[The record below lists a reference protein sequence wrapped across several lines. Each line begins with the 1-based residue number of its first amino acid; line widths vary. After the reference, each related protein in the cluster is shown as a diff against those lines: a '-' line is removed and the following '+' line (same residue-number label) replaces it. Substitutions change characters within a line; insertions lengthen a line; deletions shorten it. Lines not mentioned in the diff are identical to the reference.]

1 MLGAPDFKFETWD
14 TTEPI
19 QAFRQPQISV
29 PHPFRFF
36 PRNGW
41 EAANPN
47 PANLFLIPDPCSLVP
62 AFRRNAILQNEMHG
76 LPLLQFVAVA
86 LLILANAFF
95 VAAEFA
101 LVSIRDT
108 RIEQMLAAGVPGA
121 RAVRRLQ
128 QDLDDFLPAV
138 QLGVTLCS
146 LALGWIGEPLAA
158 GIFLDWLGGLPH
170 AVIFA
175 HLAAVALGF
184 AFITYMHV
192 VVGEL
197 VPKSLALRRAEA
209 LAVAVAPPM
218 LLFMAVVRPAVR
230 LLKGSAAIVLR
241 GFDIQMTDRAAV
253 HSPEELK
260 LIATAARRM
269 GLLPIFQETLVHRA
283 LELDDVPVR
292 EIMTPRQQI
301 FSLPAGMLIE
311 EASGLVIDHMHSRV
325 PVYDETRGP
334 EHIVGVVYSKDLSRL
349 MYFRPRSQPPKPG
362 SGEPPTP
369 GAPAAGAP
377 GLASETGETTNPRRP
392 AAPFVELKLSQ
403 VMRDVLVVPETKTVL
418 DLIRDFQQRRRHMA
432 IVVDEY
438 GSTVGLV
445 TAEDAIEQL
454 TGELEDEFDDPARP
468 LLATASGALLLDG
481 GVNLRDLE
489 TQTQWRLPR
498 EGGVETLAGFL
509 LMRLGH
515 IPQPGESVTYEDR
528 RLTVVEM
535 EGRRISKVRVEPVE
549 QATAKPEV
557 NS

>member
-1 MLGAPDFKFETWD
+1 MVEL
-14 TTEPI
+14 
-19 QAFRQPQISV
+19 
-29 PHPFRFF
+29 
-36 PRNGW
+36 
-41 EAANPN
+41 
-47 PANLFLIPDPCSLVP
+47 SL
-62 AFRRNAILQNEMHG
+62 LE
-76 LPLLQFVAVA
+76 FVAVA

-121 RAVRRLQ
+121 SAVRRLQ

-158 GIFLDWLGGLPH
+158 SVLMGWISALNVNQGW
-170 AVIFA
+170 A
-175 HLAAVALGF
+175 HIYAHIIAITLGF
-184 AFITYMHV
+184 AFITYFHV

-218 LLFMAVVRPAVR
+218 LIFMTLVRPAVR
-230 LLKGSAAIVLR
+230 LLKSSAAVILR
-241 GFDIQMTDRAAV
+241 GFDIPMSERAQV

-269 GLLPIFQETLVHRA
+269 GVLPRFQETLIHRA

-292 EIMTPRQQI
+292 EIMTPRQKI
-301 FSLPAGMLIE
+301 FSLPSNLPIE
-311 EASGLVIDHMHSRV
+311 AASAQVIEHLHSRV
-325 PVYDETRGP
+325 PVYDESRGP
-334 EHIVGVVYSKDLSRL
+334 EHIIGVVYSKDLARL
-349 MYFRPRSQPPKPG
+349 IFFR
-362 SGEPPTP
+362 
-369 GAPAAGAP
+369 
-377 GLASETGETTNPRRP
+377 ASTT
-392 AAPFVELKLSQ
+392 FVQLNLRQ
-403 VMRDVLVVPETKTVL
+403 VMRDLLVVPETKTVL
-418 DLIRDFQQRRRHMA
+418 ELIRDFQQRRRQMA

-454 TGELEDEFDDPARP
+454 TGELEDEFDSPELP
-468 LLATASGALLLDG
+468 VLATAGGALLMDG

-489 TQTQWRLPR
+489 TQMQWSLPR
-498 EGGVETLAGFL
+498 DGGVETLAGFV

-515 IPQPGESVTYEDR
+515 IPVEGEFVTHDSR
-528 RLTVVEM
+528 RMTVMEM
-535 EGRRISKVRVEPVE
+535 DGRRISRIRVEPAVE
-549 QATAKPEV
+549 EAVAKE
-557 NS
+557 

>member
-1 MLGAPDFKFETWD
+1 
-14 TTEPI
+14 
-19 QAFRQPQISV
+19 
-29 PHPFRFF
+29 
-36 PRNGW
+36 
-41 EAANPN
+41 
-47 PANLFLIPDPCSLVP
+47 
-62 AFRRNAILQNEMHG
+62 MHG
-76 LPLLQFVAVA
+76 LPLLQFIAVA

-121 RAVRRLQ
+121 RAVRVLQ

-158 GIFLDWLGGLPH
+158 GVLMGGFDLFPLTQPH
-170 AVIFA
+170 ALFYA
-175 HLAAVALGF
+175 HVVAVSLGF
-184 AFITYMHV
+184 AIITYFHV
-192 VVGEL
+192 LVGKL

-218 LLFMAVVRPAVR
+218 LLFMALARPAVR
-230 LLKGSAAIVLR
+230 LLKGSAAVVLR
-241 GFDIQMTDRAAV
+241 GFDIPMTDRASV

-260 LIATAARRM
+260 LITTAARRL
-269 GLLPIFQETLVHRA
+269 GILPPYQETLIHRA
-283 LELDDVPVR
+283 LELDDVSIR
-292 EIMTPRQQI
+292 EIMTPRQKI
-301 FSLPAGMLIE
+301 FSLPSNMLLE
-311 EASGLVIDHMHSRV
+311 EASAKVIDHKHSRI

-334 EHIVGVVYSKDLSRL
+334 EHIIGVVYSKTLARL
-349 MYFRPRSQPPKPG
+349 MYFRP
-362 SGEPPTP
+362 T
-369 GAPAAGAP
+369 AP
-377 GLASETGETTNPRRP
+377 GVPSPPFETPESKNPRP
-392 AAPFVELKLSQ
+392 ATTPFVELKLGQ
-403 VMRDVLVVPETKTVL
+403 VMRDLLVVPETRSVL

-445 TAEDAIEQL
+445 TAEDAIEQI
-454 TGELEDEFDDPARP
+454 TGELEDEFDSPAVP
-468 LLATASGALLLDG
+468 VLTTASGALLMDG

-489 TQTQWRLPR
+489 TQMKWRLPR

-515 IPQPGESVTYEDR
+515 IPQPGESVVYAGR

-535 EGRRISKVRVEPVE
+535 EARRIAKVRVEPVDE
-549 QATAKPEV
+549 EHQEP
-557 NS
+557 S

>member
-1 MLGAPDFKFETWD
+1 MALRRYLLKASYASCSPAVPEARG
-14 TTEPI
+14 PI
-19 QAFRQPQISV
+19 DLHLNVERQKL
-29 PHPFRFF
+29 
-36 PRNGW
+36 
-41 EAANPN
+41 A
-47 PANLFLIPDPCSLVP
+47 
-62 AFRRNAILQNEMHG
+62 NAILQSEMHG
-76 LPLLQFVAVA
+76 LPLLQSVAVA
-86 LLILANAFF
+86 MLILANAFF

-108 RIEQMLAAGVPGA
+108 RIEQLLVAGVPGA

-128 QDLDDFLPAV
+128 RDLDDFLPAV

-158 GIFLDWLGGLPH
+158 NVVLGWFDVLPLTEPH
-170 AVIFA
+170 ALLYA
-175 HLAAVALGF
+175 HIVAVVLGF
-184 AFITYMHV
+184 ALITYFHV

-218 LLFMAVVRPAVR
+218 LIFMSVARPAVR
-230 LLKGSAAIVLR
+230 LLKSSAAVILR
-241 GFDIQMTDRAAV
+241 GFDIPMTERAQV

-269 GLLPIFQETLVHRA
+269 GLLPKFQETLIHRA
-283 LELDDVPVR
+283 LELDDVSIR
-292 EIMTPRQQI
+292 EIMTPRQKI
-301 FSLPAGMLIE
+301 FSLPSNMLVE
-311 EASGLVIDHMHSRV
+311 DASARVIDRKHSRV

-349 MYFRPRSQPPKPG
+349 MYVRST
-362 SGEPPTP
+362 SRP
-369 GAPAAGAP
+369 GA
-377 GLASETGETTNPRRP
+377 T
-392 AAPFVELKLSQ
+392 PFVELKLSQ
-403 VMRDVLVVPETKTVL
+403 VMRDVMVVPETKSVL

-454 TGELEDEFDDPARP
+454 TGELEDEFDSPSLP
-468 LLATASGALLLDG
+468 VLTTASGVLMMDG

-489 TQTQWRLPR
+489 TQMQWVLSRD
-498 EGGVETLAGFL
+498 GGVETLAGFL

-515 IPQPGESVTYEDR
+515 IPEPGESIVYEGR

-535 EGRRISKVRVEPVE
+535 DGRRIGKVRVEPVG
-549 QATAKPEV
+549 AALPPAAD
-557 NS
+557 

>member
-1 MLGAPDFKFETWD
+1 
-14 TTEPI
+14 
-19 QAFRQPQISV
+19 
-29 PHPFRFF
+29 
-36 PRNGW
+36 
-41 EAANPN
+41 
-47 PANLFLIPDPCSLVP
+47 
-62 AFRRNAILQNEMHG
+62 MHG
-76 LPLLQFVAVA
+76 LSLLEFVAVG

-108 RIEQMLAAGVPGA
+108 RIEQMLAAGDPGA

-158 GIFLDWLGGLPH
+158 SVFLGWIDALPQPPAH
-170 AVIFA
+170 AHAYA
-175 HLAAVALGF
+175 HVVAVAAVALGF
-184 AFITYMHV
+184 ALITYFHV

-218 LLFMAVVRPAVR
+218 LFFMALARPAVR
-230 LLKGSAAIVLR
+230 LLKGSAAVILR
-241 GFDIQMTDRAAV
+241 GFDIPMTERAQV

-269 GLLPIFQETLVHRA
+269 GVLPAFQETLIHHA

-292 EIMTPRQQI
+292 EIMTPRQKI
-301 FSLPAGMLIE
+301 FSLPSNLPIE
-311 EASGLVIDHMHSRV
+311 AASAQVIERLHSRV
-325 PVYDETRGP
+325 PVYDESRGP
-334 EHIVGVVYSKDLSRL
+334 EHIVGVVYSKDLARL
-349 MYFRPRSQPPKPG
+349 IFYRSA
-362 SGEPPTP
+362 TP
-369 GAPAAGAP
+369 HI
-377 GLASETGETTNPRRP
+377 
-392 AAPFVELKLSQ
+392 ELNLRQ
-403 VMRDVLVVPETKTVL
+403 IMRDVLVVPETKSVL
-418 DLIRDFQQRRRHMA
+418 DLIRDFQQRRRQMA

-454 TGELEDEFDDPARP
+454 TGELEDEFDSPALP
-468 LLATASGALLLDG
+468 VLTTASGALLMDG

-489 TQTQWRLPR
+489 TQMQWDLPR
-498 EGGVETLAGFL
+498 DGGVETLAGFL

-515 IPQPGESVTYEDR
+515 IPQVGESVDYDGR

-535 EGRRISKVRVEPVE
+535 DNRRIAKIRVEPVE
-549 QATAKPEV
+549 EDVPPV
-557 NS
+557 NR